1 MQLLQLNK
9 LLFTF
14 LPTSLL
20 VSSLDFIVDVWVVI
34 SALRGHC
41 HGRWGSPIGRRV
53 GQVLLVCFFKS
64 LRHFEFSLRI
74 VLSGMK
80 VLAVNIFNVHASL
93 FLVQSD
99 LLREHLDMVGSA
111 VSAEQAHLITILIL
125 VSSRRVSQLHEI
137 DTILSLGQM
146 LVTQIIL
153 MALWIIRCLLV
164 GVSLLVLSAPLAQ
177 ALVTTV

>member
-1 MQLLQLNK
+1 M
-9 LLFTF
+9 
-14 LPTSLL
+14 
-20 VSSLDFIVDVWVVI
+20 
-34 SALRGHC
+34 
-41 HGRWGSPIGRRV
+41 
-53 GQVLLVCFFKS
+53 
-64 LRHFEFSLRI
+64 
-74 VLSGMK
+74 SGMK

-125 VSSRRVSQLHEI
+125 VSSRSVSQLHEI